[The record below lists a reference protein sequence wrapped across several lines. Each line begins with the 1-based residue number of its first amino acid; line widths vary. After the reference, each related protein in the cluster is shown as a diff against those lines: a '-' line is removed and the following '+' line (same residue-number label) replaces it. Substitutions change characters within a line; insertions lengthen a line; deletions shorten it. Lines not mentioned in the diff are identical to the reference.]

1 MQFSLG
7 SLCPSILRL
16 IGLRCPIKKARTL
29 ALAKPDLK
37 ERCTLP
43 KVGTVLY
50 RLRMSFS
57 FPMNVITSDYRPR
70 AKERCSRPSTI
81 LAALLYTVITGA
93 LNL

>member
-50 RLRMSFS
+50 RLRMS
-57 FPMNVITSDYRPR
+57 MGWL
-70 AKERCSRPSTI
+70 AKMAKTRLSAGR
-81 LAALLYTVITGA
+81 LLLKMV
-93 LNL
+93 